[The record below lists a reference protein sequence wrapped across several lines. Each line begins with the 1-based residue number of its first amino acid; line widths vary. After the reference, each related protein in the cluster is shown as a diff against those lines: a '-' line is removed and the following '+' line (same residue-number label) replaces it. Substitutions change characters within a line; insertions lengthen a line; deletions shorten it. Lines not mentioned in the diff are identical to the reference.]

1 MKITKGKIRTAI
13 KVVVYGQE
21 GVGKSTFASKFPD
34 PVFID
39 TEGSTKQL
47 DVARFD
53 PPSSWEMLL
62 SQVDYVRQNPDICR
76 TLVVDTADWAEKLCI
91 RKVCDKA
98 RKYGIEDFGWG
109 KGYTYVQ
116 EEFGKLLNSLEEV
129 IQAGVNVVVTAHA
142 QMRKVEQPDEMG
154 SYDRWEL
161 KLTKQCSPMLKEWA
175 DLLLFANYKTIVVNT
190 EGKKYKGQGGQQ
202 RIMYTTHTAAW
213 DAKNRF
219 SLPDVLP
226 FDYAQ
231 IEQMIIANSSEL
243 KAKSFV
249 GSKPEPCHSE
259 EQSTSC
265 HSEERSD
272 EESSPQVSEKRSFA
286 GAQDDSG
293 KSAQDDSG
301 KSAQDDSGK
310 SAQNEIKKPD
320 PLDTFIDEVKE
331 KGVPVEVKT
340 GNDIPDYIPD
350 YVPKALA
357 DLMREKGMTVSEIE
371 NIVAKRGYFPPGTPF
386 RNYPSDFVDGCLIAA
401 WDQLYQF
408 ALDNGL
414 IDLPF

>member
-21 GVGKSTFASKFPD
+21 GVGKSTFASRFPD

-53 PPSSWEMLL
+53 PPTSWEMLL
-62 SQVDYVRQNPDICR
+62 SQVDYIKQNPAEFR
-76 TLVVDTADWAEKLCI
+76 TLVIDTADWAEKLCI
-91 RKVCDKA
+91 KKVCSKA
-98 RKYGIEDFGWG
+98 KKDGIEDFGYG
-109 KGYTYVQ
+109 KGYVYVM
-116 EEFGKLLNSLEEV
+116 EEFGKLLNKLEEV
-129 IQAGVNVVVTAHA
+129 INAGVNVVVTAHA

-161 KLTKQCSPMLKEWA
+161 KLSKQCSPMLKEWA
-175 DLLLFANYKTIVVNT
+175 DLLLFANYKTMVVETGN
-190 EGKKYKGQGGQQ
+190 KKYKGQGGQQ
-202 RIMYTTHTAAW
+202 RIMYTTHTASW

-231 IEQMIIANSSEL
+231 IEQIIIANSSEL

-272 EESSPQVSEKRSFA
+272 EESSPQASEKRSFA

-293 KSAQDDSG
+293 KSAQD
-301 KSAQDDSGK
+301 
-310 SAQNEIKKPD
+310 EIKKPD

-331 KGVPVEVKT
+331 KGVPVEVSS
-340 GNDIPDYIPD
+340 GYEIPD

-357 DLMREKGMTVSEIE
+357 DLMRSKCMSVKDIE
-371 NIVAKRGYFPPGTPF
+371 NIVEKRGYFPPGTPF
-386 RNYPSDFVDGCLIAA
+386 KNYPSDFVDGCLIAA
-401 WDQLYQF
+401 FPQLYDF
-408 ALDNGL
+408 AMQNGL
-414 IDLPF
+414 VDLPF

>member
-1 MKITKGKIRTAI
+1 MKITKGKIKTALKI
-13 KVVVYGQE
+13 VVYGQE
-21 GVGKSTFASKFPD
+21 GVGKSTFASRFPD

-53 PPSSWEMLL
+53 PPTSWEMLL
-62 SQVDYVRQNPDICR
+62 SQVEFVKQNPSEFK
-76 TLVVDTADWAEKLCI
+76 TLVIDTADWAEKLCI
-91 RKVCDKA
+91 KKVCDEAK
-98 RKYGIEDFGWG
+98 KKGIEDFGYG
-109 KGYTYVQ
+109 KGYVYAA
-116 EEFGKLLNSLEEV
+116 EEFGKLINKLEEV
-129 IQAGVNVVVTAHA
+129 INAGVNVVVTAHA
-142 QMRKVEQPDEMG
+142 QMKKVEQPDEMG

-226 FDYAQ
+226 FDYEQ
-231 IEQMIIANSSEL
+231 IEHIIAQSSENPSASL
-243 KAKSFV
+243 TL
-249 GSKPEPCHSE
+249 
-259 EQSTSC
+259 STSPTGEAVADPLKSNASPLGEVDFA
-265 HSEERSD
+265 HSGEQKTEGLNGT
-272 EESSPQVSEKRSFA
+272 Q
-286 GAQDDSG
+286 
-293 KSAQDDSG
+293 
-301 KSAQDDSGK
+301 
-310 SAQNEIKKPD
+310 PD

-386 RNYPSDFVDGCLIAA
+386 KNYPQDFVEGCLIAA
-401 WDQLYQF
+401 FPQLYQF
-408 ALDNGL
+408 AMDNGL